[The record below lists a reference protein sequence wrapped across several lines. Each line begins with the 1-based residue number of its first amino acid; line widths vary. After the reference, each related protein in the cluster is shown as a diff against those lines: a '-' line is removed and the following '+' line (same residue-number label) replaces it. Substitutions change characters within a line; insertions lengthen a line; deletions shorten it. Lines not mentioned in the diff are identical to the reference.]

1 MRFGCSWSSCLRQP
15 QQALAP
21 TVRALRRSASLI
33 VSRILYAVMLADHLS
48 RGRER
53 EFLED
58 VVRTGFWHSSVTED
72 PYVQRHPDAGSL
84 RTYASLADS
93 ACIQANVTASEP
105 APDGVYGPA
114 VALGQDFSNARAPC
128 AASSR
133 PLTPDSDFDGT
144 AVAHFVRHSNRPRIF
159 YQQTSTFSVV

>member
-1 MRFGCSWSSCLRQP
+1 MRTRFC
-15 QQALAP
+15 
-21 TVRALRRSASLI
+21 
-33 VSRILYAVMLADHLS
+33 
-48 RGRER
+48 
-53 EFLED
+53 
-58 VVRTGFWHSSVTED
+58 HSSVAND
-72 PYVQRHPDAGSL
+72 PYVQRHPEAGSL
-84 RTYASLADS
+84 RTYASFAGSAYIHAD
-93 ACIQANVTASEP
+93 VTAGDP

>member
-1 MRFGCSWSSCLRQP
+1 M
-15 QQALAP
+15 QAV
-21 TVRALRRSASLI
+21 VRAPGATLRFLVNWFWLSSADNL
-33 VSRILYAVMLADHLS
+33 LADHLS